1 MHGNVSYYV
10 LRMKLTM
17 VKYKTAEFLLLSMQL
32 IFINLLSIGLHYRI
46 TTTKVAHKNSCFLL
60 RVNINALHGQ
70 SFMLC
75 FKLYITV
82 N

>member
-1 MHGNVSYYV
+1 MF
-10 LRMKLTM
+10 RIM
-17 VKYKTAEFLLLSMQL
+17 VRYKTVDFILLSMQL

-46 TTTKVAHKNSCFLL
+46 TTTKVAHKNSCCLL
-60 RVNINALHGQ
+60 RVTINALHRQ